1 MLHFLCISLQN
12 YEILRLVSF
21 WYEPGCRSHLHIS
34 LFVLL
39 MCLPCVKEA
48 GFWFSF
54 QNIGK
59 AHVFQDASCVLLEMW
74 SGLEWQ
80 DYPRDSL
87 FQLSLVWSQK
97 DLPSWVSSLRV
108 ASPVG
113 FHRQRGCSLVS
124 SVSGHPAHPQG
135 WVSWVAISTDT
146 VLGSM
151 WAGAPGSWDSRG
163 RGGCWLVGTWSFSEL
178 DTRKGEAG
186 SFINRPRRKTVCP
199 CDRKK
204 VD

>member
-1 MLHFLCISLQN
+1 MYFRMLVVCCWKCGPDQSDRTIPGTLSSSCLSCGHKRIYLC
-12 YEILRLVSF
+12 
-21 WYEPGCRSHLHIS
+21 G
-34 LFVLL
+34 
-39 MCLPCVKEA
+39 A
-48 GFWFSF
+48 
-54 QNIGK
+54 
-59 AHVFQDASCVLLEMW
+59 
-74 SGLEWQ
+74 
-80 DYPRDSL
+80 
-87 FQLSLVWSQK
+87 
-97 DLPSWVSSLRV
+97 WVSPLRV

-135 WVSWVAISTDT
+135 WVSWVAISTDA

-163 RGGCWLVGTWSFSEL
+163 RGGCWLVGTWSFSES